1 MPLSPSHLCNQIQPL
16 LQDLSELHALLGE
29 DTVAPSPPDAAA
41 VQRQVAQLQQ
51 RFQQTLAAIAETDLT
66 PAVEQ
71 RLRPHQTEAHRR
83 LRLLGIEA
91 MRLQAAKQVTTV
103 ERQRSQ
109 IQAHTQALQQ
119 FIQAMAD
126 EIC

>member
-1 MPLSPSHLCNQIQPL
+1 MPLSPSHLCNQIQS
-16 LQDLSELHALLGE
+16 LQQNLSELHALLSKNT
-29 DTVAPSPPDAAA
+29 DPDAAA
-41 VQRQVAQLQQ
+41 VQRQAVQLQQ
-51 RFQQTLAAIAETDLT
+51 QFQQILAAIAETDLT

-91 MRLQAAKQVTTV
+91 MRLQAAKQAATV